1 MQIEWFKMRTAWW
14 YAVQNM
20 TDKEAGIFLKCIYSF
35 VCEDQE
41 EYSNGRE
48 MLTCMQAIGTL
59 KDDFKGSAFLN
70 LGNTDETQDERKA
83 RISEARRQA
92 GRKGAQAKLANSG
105 KTKQT
110 VANEANSSK
119 TDFAEANLANQANC
133 HIREEKNREEKN
145 REEKNREECVYEEEE
160 EVAHARERLIDP
172 DWKMVAEAYQREI
185 GMLPMGTALDVL
197 TSYVDDLGGDVVCK
211 AIEITNQKTPDNPHQ
226 FLMAILKNFEK
237 NGIDSRE
244 KVEAYLIERE
254 RRKTAN
260 DKRNAQSNGYID
272 QGAGQSAGAGQGKVS
287 ENERAIAQR
296 FQEYL
301 KSTHI

>member
-70 LGNTDETQDERKA
+70 SGNTDETQDERKA
-83 RISEARRQA
+83 RISEVRRQA

-105 KTKQT
+105 KTKQN

-133 HIREEKNREEKN
+133 HIREEENRED
-145 REEKNREECVYEEEE
+145 KNREECVYEEEEE

-211 AIEITNQKTPDNPHQ
+211 AIEITNAKTPDNPHQ
-226 FLMAILKNFEK
+226 FLVAILKNFEK

-244 KVEAYLIERE
+244 KAEAYLIERE
-254 RRKTAN
+254 RRKN
-260 DKRNAQSNGYID
+260 QNGQRNAPTGGLVD
-272 QGAGQSAGAGQGKVS
+272 QGAGQGTGGNDPRVS
-287 ENERAIAQR
+287 ERERANYKR

-301 KSTHI
+301 ESTHI